1 MACGT
6 AIAQGEDERVN
17 LRGLTATL
25 VATIVLT
32 TPIVSVRADGPASA
46 VSALNGKLST
56 EGGVTGAEGA
66 SSGVGMVNGSI
77 TTPLGHAFGLQVDG
91 LAGTAF
97 NSFFGGGT
105 AHLFWRDPAIGLFGP
120 VASVQAGSGVR
131 LGWYGA
137 EAELYAGI
145 FTFGAW
151 GGYHEVV
158 DNQVGA
164 TVSANSGFY
173 AGRVTVY
180 PIPDLALSIGA
191 GSEFNRANGNAT
203 LEFQP
208 DLFARHNVAF
218 FVNGAL
224 AEPSAH
230 SVTAGI
236 RIYFGPDKPLI
247 RRHREDDPTGP
258 LLAAAAAW
266 DGLAAEL
273 NSAAWA
279 YQNVVNGLT
288 SGPWQGP
295 SSASMGQA
303 IQPYV
308 QWLEHNA
315 P

>member
-1 MACGT
+1 
-6 AIAQGEDERVN
+6 VN
-17 LRGLTATL
+17 FRGLSV
-25 VATIVLT
+25 VATTLLLAA
-32 TPIVSVRADGPASA
+32 PIASVRADGPA
-46 VSALNGKLST
+46 VSALNGKIST
-56 EGGVTGAEGA
+56 EGGVTGADGQ

-77 TTPLGHAFGLQVDG
+77 TTPLGHAFGLQIDG
-91 LAGTAF
+91 TAGTAF
-97 NSFFGGGT
+97 NEFFGGGT
-105 AHLFWRDPAIGLFGP
+105 AHLFWRDPSIGLIGP
-120 VASVQAGSGVR
+120 VASIQAGSGVR

-137 EAELYAGI
+137 EAELYAGM

-158 DNQVGA
+158 DTQAGLTA
-164 TVSANSGFY
+164 SSGFY

-191 GSEFNRANGNAT
+191 GSEFNRANGSAT

-208 DLFARHNVAF
+208 ERFARHNVSF
-218 FVNGAL
+218 FINGAL
-224 AEPSAH
+224 AEPSAYA
-230 SVTAGI
+230 VTAGI

-247 RRHREDDPTGP
+247 RRHREDDPSDP

-273 NSAAWA
+273 NTAAGS
-279 YQNVVNGLT
+279 YQSVVNGLT

-295 SSASMGQA
+295 ST
-303 IQPYV
+303 
-308 QWLEHNA
+308 LA